1 VKTFGSNL
9 EVKINISR
17 GQDAVEKVT
26 AANQI
31 AESFSSKMSN
41 HMKLM
46 DHLNLRLLE
55 LGDESPQAWGIQGV
69 TNEGHSGVG
78 NQAWKF
84 GATGAVG
91 GR

>member
-1 VKTFGSNL
+1 MKTFGSYL

-17 GQDAVEKVT
+17 SQDAVEEMT
-26 AANQI
+26 AADQI

-55 LGDESPQAWGIQGV
+55 LGDESPQARGIQGV
-69 TNEGHSGVG
+69 TNEGHSSVG
-78 NQAWKF
+78 NRAWKF
-84 GATGAVG
+84 DATGAVG
-91 GR
+91 DR